1 MVLCY
6 AVIFGFGVANQ
17 GDTALYWLAHYASM
31 QHVSPPHKLHRTT
44 MPHSEIHL
52 DPALV
57 AQHFTKPEH
66 RFINRELSW
75 LAFNTRV
82 LEEAQNE
89 NNPLLER
96 VKFLSISATNLDEF
110 AMVRIAGLMDQQHHG
125 IHTPSLDGMTPKQQL
140 SHIHESV
147 SKLVG
152 EQQRCWLGLKK
163 QLKSEHID
171 ILSLAQLSAHDKAWL
186 KDYFTTNIFPV
197 LTPIAVDP
205 AHPFPFIPNL
215 GMVQVLEL
223 GLPRKSAKRMVA
235 MIPFPQG
242 QSRFIRIEH
251 KKSVHIVPLE
261 DAISLC
267 FDQLFPGYSLIH
279 SGLFRVIRDS
289 DLDIEEEAEDLMR
302 NLDIAV
308 KKRRYGRVIHLNTM
322 KGVAPKLLQFM
333 LEHLQT
339 SPDDVSEVDGLVG
352 LADLNELNDL
362 GRADLSYTP
371 FKVRFPERVNDY
383 GGDCFAAIQAKDI
396 VVHHPYES
404 FDVVVQFVRQAAR
417 DPQVISIK
425 QTLYRTSHDS
435 PIVRALI
442 EAAEMGKSVT
452 ALVELKARFDEEAN
466 IRFSR
471 AMERAGVQVVYGFV
485 EMKTHAKLSLV
496 VRREGTQLRT
506 YAHFGTGNYH
516 PATAKVYTD
525 LSFFTCDP
533 ALCQDANYVFNYING
548 YAKPAKFKK
557 LAVAP
562 INLRRTLLKHIAGE
576 VANVK
581 AGKPGAIWAKL
592 NALIDE
598 DIIDALYAASQAGV
612 QIDLV
617 IRGICGLKPG
627 IPGFSENIRVKSLV
641 GRFLE
646 HARIYAFG
654 NGAALPSRQA
664 KVFISSA
671 DWMGR
676 NMDRRVEVGVP
687 IENVTVHRQV
697 LDQIMVANIK
707 DERQSWLLQP
717 DGTYQRI
724 STDPAAF
731 AAHDYF
737 MHNPS
742 LSGRGKA
749 LQMVTPATTEAP
761 ATPKKTKR
769 GK

>member
-1 MVLCY
+1 MSHP
-6 AVIFGFGVANQ
+6 
-17 GDTALYWLAHYASM
+17 D
-31 QHVSPPHKLHRTT
+31 PHLHPKRI
-44 MPHSEIHL
+44 S
-52 DPALV
+52 
-57 AQHFTKPEH
+57 QHFTRPEY
-66 RFINRELSW
+66 RYINRELSW
-75 LAFNTRV
+75 IAFNTRV
-82 LEEAQNE
+82 LEEAQNR

-96 VKFLSISATNLDEF
+96 VRFLSISATNLDEF
-110 AMVRIAGLMDQQHHG
+110 YMVRVAGLMDQLRHNV
-125 IHTPSLDGMTPKQQL
+125 HTPSLDGLTPSQQL
-140 SHIHESV
+140 ARIHESAGA
-147 SKLVG
+147 LMAA
-152 EQQRCWLGLKK
+152 QQRCWLDLKK
-163 QLKSEHID
+163 QLKAEHIHVQ
-171 ILSLAQLSAHDKAWL
+171 SLAQLTPADRAWL
-186 KDYFTTNIFPV
+186 KEYFTANIFPL

-223 GLPRKSAKRMVA
+223 SPPRKPSKRMVA
-235 MIPFPQG
+235 LIPFPQA
-242 QSRFIRIEH
+242 QPRFIRIEH
-251 KKSVHIVPLE
+251 KKGLHFLPLE
-261 DAISLC
+261 DAITLC
-267 FDQLFPGYSLIH
+267 FDQLFPGFKLESN
-279 SGLFRVIRDS
+279 GLFRIVRDS

-308 KKRRYGRVIHLNTM
+308 KKRRHGRIVRLKTM
-322 KGVAPKLLQFM
+322 KGVPAKLLQFM
-333 LEHLQT
+333 LEHSQAT
-339 SPDDVSEVDGLVG
+339 TDEVVDVDGLVG
-352 LADLNELNDL
+352 LDSLKELYEL
-362 GRADLSYTP
+362 GRPDLCFPP
-371 FKVRFPERVNDY
+371 FTVRYPERVNDY

-417 DPQVISIK
+417 DPNVISIK
-425 QTLYRTSHDS
+425 QTLYRTSADS

-442 EAAEMGKSVT
+442 EAAERGKSVT

-471 AMERAGVQVVYGFV
+471 DMERAGVQVVYGFV

-496 VRREGTQLRT
+496 VRREAGQLKT

-533 ALCQDANYVFNYING
+533 ALCQDANYVFNYITG
-548 YAKPAKFKK
+548 YAKPTKFKK

-562 INLRRTLLKHIAGE
+562 INLRKTILRQIATE
-576 VANVK
+576 IEFAK
-581 AGKPGAIWAKL
+581 QGKPAAIWAKM

-598 DIIDALYAASQAGV
+598 QIIDALYAASQAGV

-617 IRGICGLKPG
+617 IRGICGLRPG
-627 IPGFSENIRVKSLV
+627 IPGFSENIRVKSLI

-654 NGAALPSRQA
+654 NGAPLPSRTA

-676 NMDRRVEVGVP
+676 NMDRRVEVAVP
-687 IENVTVHRQV
+687 LENITVHRQV
-697 LDQIMVANIK
+697 LDQIMVANLK

-717 DGTYQRI
+717 DGTYKRI
-724 STDPAAF
+724 SNDPAAF

-749 LQMVTPATTEAP
+749 LQQLDIARAETTTPA
-761 ATPKKTKR
+761 PKKKR
-769 GK
+769 KKQS

>member
-1 MVLCY
+1 MP
-6 AVIFGFGVANQ
+6 
-17 GDTALYWLAHYASM
+17 LADLQPAA
-31 QHVSPPHKLHRTT
+31 
-44 MPHSEIHL
+44 
-52 DPALV
+52 ALV
-57 AQHFTKPEH
+57 AKHFTRPEH
-66 RFINRELSW
+66 RFVNRELSW

-96 VKFLSISATNLDEF
+96 VKFLSISAANLDEF
-110 AMVRIAGLMDQQHHG
+110 YMVRVAGLMDQLRHG
-125 IHTPSLDGMTPKQQL
+125 IHTPSADGLTPKQQL
-140 SHIHESV
+140 ARIHEAAAR
-147 SKLVG
+147 LIAD
-152 EQQRCWLGLKK
+152 QQQCWLTLKK
-163 QLKSEHID
+163 QLKAEHIH
-171 ILSLAQLSAHDKAWL
+171 ILSGAQLNATDKTWL
-186 KDYFTTNIFPV
+186 KEFFTTSIFPL

-215 GMVQVLEL
+215 GMVQVMEL
-223 GLPRKSAKRMVA
+223 SPPRKPGKKMVA
-235 MIPFPQG
+235 LIPLPQG
-242 QSRFIRIEH
+242 QPRFIRLEH
-251 KKSVHIVPLE
+251 KKGVHMLPLE
-261 DAISLC
+261 DAIALC
-267 FDQLFPGYSLIH
+267 FDQLFPGYTLH
-279 SGLFRVIRDS
+279 ASGLFRIIRDS

-308 KKRRYGRVIHLNTM
+308 KKRRHGRIVRLKTM
-322 KGVAPKLLQFM
+322 KGVSERLLHFM
-333 LEHLQT
+333 LEHLQ
-339 SPDDVSEVDGLVG
+339 SPADDVIEVDGLVG
-352 LADLNELNDL
+352 LGDLKELNSLDRPDL
-362 GRADLSYTP
+362 TYAP
-371 FKVRFPERVNDY
+371 FKVRFPERINDF
-383 GGDCFAAIQAKDI
+383 GGDCFAAISAKDI

-417 DPQVISIK
+417 DPHVISIK

-496 VRREGTQLRT
+496 VRREGAALRT

-525 LSFFTCDP
+525 LSYFTVDP
-533 ALCQDANYVFNYING
+533 DLCQDANYVFNYITG

-557 LAVAP
+557 ISVAP
-562 INLRRTLLKHIAGE
+562 INLRRMLLKQIEAEIEHAKQGR
-576 VANVK
+576 
-581 AGKPGAIWAKL
+581 GGSIWAKL

-598 DIIDALYAASQAGV
+598 DIIDALYVASQAGV

-617 IRGICGLKPG
+617 VRGICGLKPG
-627 IPGFSENIRVKSLV
+627 IPGFSENIRVRSLV

-646 HARIYAFG
+646 HARIYCFG
-654 NGAALPSRQA
+654 NGAPLPSRQA
-664 KVFISSA
+664 KVYIASA

-676 NMDRRVEVGVP
+676 NMDRRVEVAVP

-697 LDQIMVANIK
+697 LDQIMVANMK
-707 DERQSWLLQP
+707 DERQTWLLQP
-717 DGTYQRI
+717 DGSYQRI
-724 STDPAAF
+724 TNDPSAF

-742 LSGRGKA
+742 LSGRGRA
-749 LQMVTPATTEAP
+749 LQQMVAPHEMPAAP
-761 ATPKKTKR
+761 RKKK
-769 GK
+769 KKSK

>member
-1 MVLCY
+1 
-6 AVIFGFGVANQ
+6 
-17 GDTALYWLAHYASM
+17 
-31 QHVSPPHKLHRTT
+31 
-44 MPHSEIHL
+44 MPHPELIL
-52 DPALV
+52 DDALV

-110 AMVRIAGLMDQQHHG
+110 YMVRVAGLMDQERHG
-125 IHTPSLDGMTPKQQL
+125 IHTPSADGLSPRQQL
-140 SHIHESV
+140 ARIRDAAI
-147 SKLVG
+147 KLMV
-152 EQQRCWLGLKK
+152 EQQKCWLYLKK
-163 QLKSEHID
+163 MLKAEHID
-171 ILSLAQLSAHDKAWL
+171 LLTLPQLSAPDKTWL
-186 KDYFTTNIFPV
+186 KEYFTANIFPL

-223 GLPRKSAKRMVA
+223 VPPKKPSKRMVA

-242 QSRFIRIEH
+242 LSRFIRIEN
-251 KKSVHIVPLE
+251 KKGFHIVPLE
-261 DAISLC
+261 DAIALC
-267 FDQLFPGYSLIH
+267 FDQLFPGYKLES
-279 SGLFRVIRDS
+279 SGLFRVVRDS

-302 NLDIAV
+302 NMDAAV
-308 KKRRYGRVIHLNTM
+308 KKRRHGRIVRLKTM
-322 KGVAPKLLQFM
+322 KGVPQKLLQFM
-333 LEHLQT
+333 LEHLH
-339 SPDDVSEVDGLVG
+339 SSSEEVVEVDGLVG
-352 LADLNELNDL
+352 LANLNELYDIGRPDL
-362 GRADLSYTP
+362 CYTP
-371 FKVRFPERVNDY
+371 FKVRFPERINDY

-404 FDVVVQFVRQAAR
+404 FDVVVQFIKQAAR
-417 DPQVISIK
+417 DPNVISIK

-435 PIVRALI
+435 PVVHALI
-442 EAAEMGKSVT
+442 EAAERGKSVT
-452 ALVELKARFDEEAN
+452 ALVELKARFDEETN

-471 AMERAGVQVVYGFV
+471 DMERAGVQVVYGFV

-496 VRREGTQLRT
+496 VRREAGSLKS

-533 ALCQDANYVFNYING
+533 ALCQDAGYVFNYITG
-548 YAKPAKFKK
+548 YARPTKFKK

-562 INLRRTLLKHIAGE
+562 LNLRKTLLKQIAGE
-576 VANVK
+576 VASVRS
-581 AGKPGAIWAKL
+581 GKPGAIWAKM

-612 QIDLV
+612 QIDLIV
-617 IRGICGLKPG
+617 RGMCSLKPG
-627 IPGFSENIRVKSLV
+627 IPGFSDNIRVKSVV

-654 NGAALPSRQA
+654 SGSALPSPQA

-676 NMDRRVEVGVP
+676 NMDRRVEVAVP
-687 IENVTVHRQV
+687 LENNTVHRQV
-697 LDQIMVANIK
+697 LDQIMVANLK
-707 DERQSWLLQP
+707 DERQSWILHP
-717 DGTYQRI
+717 DGSYSRI
-724 STDPAAF
+724 STDPNAF

-749 LQMVTPATTEAP
+749 LQQLAAVPAESAP
-761 ATPKKTKR
+761 AKKKGKKR
-769 GK
+769 S

>member
-1 MVLCY
+1 MPL
-6 AVIFGFGVANQ
+6 ADIELNAN
-17 GDTALYWLAHYASM
+17 
-31 QHVSPPHKLHRTT
+31 
-44 MPHSEIHL
+44 
-52 DPALV
+52 LV
-57 AQHFTKPEH
+57 AQHFAKPDH

-82 LEEAQNE
+82 MEEAE
-89 NNPLLER
+89 NDQNPLLER
-96 VKFLSISATNLDEF
+96 IKFLSISATNLDEF
-110 AMVRIAGLMDQQHHG
+110 YMVRVAGLMDQVRHG
-125 IHTPSLDGMTPKQQL
+125 IVTASADGLTPRQQL
-140 SHIHESV
+140 ARIQEAAG
-147 SKLVG
+147 KLMT
-152 EQQRCWLGLKK
+152 EQQKCWLSLKK
-163 QLKSEHID
+163 QLKAEHIN
-171 ILSLAQLSAHDKAWL
+171 ILSLDQLTTHDKSWL
-186 KDYFTTNIFPV
+186 REYFTNNIFPI

-215 GMVQVLEL
+215 GMVQVMEL
-223 GLPRKSAKRMVA
+223 HPPKKPSKRMVA
-235 MIPFPQG
+235 LIPFPQG
-242 QSRFIRIEH
+242 HARFIRIET
-251 KKSVHIVPLE
+251 KKGLHIVPLE
-261 DAISLC
+261 DAITLC
-267 FDQLFPGYSLIH
+267 FDQLFPGYTLEH

-308 KKRRYGRVIHLNTM
+308 KKRRHGRIVRMKTM
-322 KGVAPKLLQFM
+322 KGVSPRLLNFM
-333 LEHLQT
+333 LEHTQT
-339 SPDDVSEVDGLVG
+339 PPDDVVDVDGLVG
-352 LADLNELNDL
+352 LADLRELSDL
-362 GRADLSYTP
+362 GRPELSYPP
-371 FKVRFPERVNDY
+371 FKVRHPERINDY

-396 VVHHPYES
+396 IVHHPYES

-417 DPQVISIK
+417 DPNVISIK

-471 AMERAGVQVVYGFV
+471 DMERAGVQVVYGFV

-496 VRREGTQLRT
+496 VRREGSQLRT

-533 ALCQDANYVFNYING
+533 ALCQDANYVFNYITG
-548 YAKPAKFKK
+548 YAKPARFKK
-557 LAVAP
+557 LSVAP
-562 INLRRTLLKHIAGE
+562 INLRRMLLKQIAAE
-576 VANVK
+576 VEHVK
-581 AGKPGAIWAKL
+581 AGRPGAIWAKL

-598 DIIDALYAASQAGV
+598 DLIDALYAASQAGV

-617 IRGICGLKPG
+617 VRGMCALKPG

-646 HARIYAFG
+646 HARIYCFG
-654 NGAALPSRQA
+654 NGATLPSPQA
-664 KVFISSA
+664 RVFIGSA

-676 NMDRRVEVGVP
+676 NMDRRVEVAVP
-687 IENVTVHRQV
+687 IENPTVHRQV
-697 LDQIMVANIK
+697 LDQIMVANLK

-717 DGTYQRI
+717 DGSYRRI
-724 STDPAAF
+724 SHDPQAF

-742 LSGRGKA
+742 LSGRGRA
-749 LQMVTPATTEAP
+749 LQQLTSPVESNTTAAP
-761 ATPKKTKR
+761 RKKKR
-769 GK
+769 SR